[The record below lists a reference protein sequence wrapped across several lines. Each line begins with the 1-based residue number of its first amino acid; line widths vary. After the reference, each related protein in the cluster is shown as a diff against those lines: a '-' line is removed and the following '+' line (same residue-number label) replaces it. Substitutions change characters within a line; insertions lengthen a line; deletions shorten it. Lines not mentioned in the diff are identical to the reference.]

1 MKQKKPPIPEKM
13 ELLSLG
19 EPNYTRQQWLSYIQ
33 DRIRA
38 FKKVLRAKGS
48 DQRIGMSEPM
58 IKRRTEALLDSMPYI
73 EKRYGSLP
81 GLQPTVSNSLGKAWV
96 HLNIL
101 ASSTYNAMAS
111 DFYLLYAAALWILD
125 QLDDVPGAYWTI
137 QKYLPKDE
145 EALDE
150 LDWPPFWDAYYDL
163 HLIQSVVYVLEN
175 RNTDIAPLEIDAMQN
190 RCVFNS
196 DLTAKGKHHEDV
208 ESRRNFESILALI
221 PQERIDAA
229 VAHFQLL
236 FDQWLDQYFQCL
248 SVMEAKKAKCIEK
261 ANTVAEEYNHYR
273 DEVIALVNVPEKKPS
288 KPAKPAIS
296 PLVMNPQAQ
305 KAPLLSP
312 EEMFKSFSL
321 QNNGLFPG
329 SAVSGASVPDSR
341 VASLFYTAD
350 RNDSPTSR
358 LMDIAH
364 QMEQAVDRNA
374 DANEEL
380 DEVVDQISAFTF
392 SMSREGMMTKEYCA
406 RECGE
411 DVAALLKEIEI
422 SDPYE
427 LCFALLYLIDDPQR
441 RAVSCTEDRID
452 AFELP
457 WLYGAGTSF
466 MQLVTQALPWA
477 FEEYEE
483 EYDPVW
489 SPDDEDEEQLSFLQA
504 KDAAATP
511 RKRVLPDFYERR
523 FVSDEDVKRNLAQ
536 LIYEETGCVPPRNM
550 EKYAGIVKG
559 LRRKGAR
566 AKDLPV
572 LLSLI
577 TLSGYAQ
584 RQHQA
589 LNLNQDPWMEKLL
602 SGEERDEDDAEHDA
616 HNESAAKKDWTKEE
630 LLEQAN
636 ALQEQAAQ
644 YQEQN
649 KRLRATV
656 HDLEQKSRRAEKT
669 LSDTKA
675 AAEMERRELADLRE
689 LIFNRENGAEEE
701 TEEEI
706 QDAAFPYEVQQDT
719 LIFGGHQTWLRAIRQ
734 LLKGN
739 IRFIDKDLNFDVG
752 IVRHAER
759 IWIQTNALSHTQY
772 YRIMDTARTFHKPVR
787 YFAYASAV
795 KCARQVADSEAE

>member
-19 EPNYTRQQWLSYIQ
+19 EPNYTRHQWFAYIQ

-38 FKKVLRAKGS
+38 FKKALRMKGS

-73 EKRYGSLP
+73 EKRYGALP
-81 GLQPTVSNSLGKAWV
+81 GLQPSVSNSLGKAWV
-96 HLNIL
+96 HMNIL
-101 ASSTYNAMAS
+101 ASSTYNALAS

-125 QLDDVPGAYWTI
+125 QLEDVPGAYWTI

-145 EALDE
+145 EALAE
-150 LDWPPFWDAYYDL
+150 LDWPPFWDASYDIR
-163 HLIQSVVYVLEN
+163 LIQSVEYALEN
-175 RNTDIAPLEIDAMQN
+175 RNTDIAPLEIDATQN
-190 RCVFNS
+190 RRVFNS

-208 ESRRNFESILALI
+208 ESRRNFESILNLI
-221 PQERIDAA
+221 PQERIDTA
-229 VAHFQLL
+229 VEHFQKL
-236 FDQWLDQYFQCL
+236 FIRWLDQYFQCI
-248 SVMEAKKAKCIEK
+248 SVMEAKKEKCMEK
-261 ANTVAEEYNHYR
+261 ANTIAEEYNRYR
-273 DEVIALVNVPEKKPS
+273 EEVIALVNTPVKKE
-288 KPAKPAIS
+288 KPAKTVLS
-296 PLVMNPQAQ
+296 PLVMSPQVQ

-312 EEMFKSFSL
+312 EEMLKSLSL

-329 SAVSGASVPDSR
+329 PAAPGAPVPASR
-341 VASLFYTAD
+341 LTSLFYTTE
-350 RNDSPTSR
+350 RNDSPPSR
-358 LMDIAH
+358 LIDIAH
-364 QMEQAVDRNA
+364 KMEQAVDRNA
-374 DANEEL
+374 EATDEL
-380 DEVVDQISAFTF
+380 DAIVDQISAFTF

-406 RECGE
+406 KECGE
-411 DVAALLKEIEI
+411 DVASLLQELEI

-427 LCFALLYLIDDPQR
+427 LCFALLYLFDDPQR
-441 RAVSCTEDRID
+441 RAAPCTEDRID
-452 AFELP
+452 VFELP

-466 MQLVTQALPWA
+466 MQLVTQALPWT

-489 SPDDEDEEQLSFLQA
+489 SPDDEDEEQLSFLQTKNTA
-504 KDAAATP
+504 PSSQKP
-511 RKRVLPDFYERR
+511 ILPNFYERR
-523 FVSDEDVKRNLAQ
+523 FLSDDDIKRNLAQ

-550 EKYAGIVKG
+550 EKYAGIVKE
-559 LRRKGAR
+559 LRGKGAR

-589 LNLNQDPWMEKLL
+589 LNLDQDPLTEKLL
-602 SGEERDEDDAEHDA
+602 SEDKGDQGNTDSNAP
-616 HNESAAKKDWTKEE
+616 NQSASKKDRTKEE
-630 LLEQAN
+630 LLDQVED
-636 ALQEQAAQ
+636 LQEQAAQ
-644 YQEQN
+644 YQELN
-649 KRLRATV
+649 KRLRTAV
-656 HDLEQKSRRAEKT
+656 HDLEQKTRRIEKV
-669 LSDTKA
+669 LNDTNA

-689 LIFNRENGAEEE
+689 LIFNKENGAEEE

-752 IVRHAER
+752 IVRHADR

-772 YRIMDTARTFHKPVR
+772 YRIVDTARTFHKPVR
-787 YFAYASAV
+787 YFAYASAL
-795 KCARQVADSEAE
+795 KCARQVAESDTE